1 MSDKKTKAPR
11 KIRIIIDEDETHK
24 TLWKTATTTRW
35 LGLMAAGLF
44 LLLAVI
50 FWFIV
55 AFTPIKTLIPGY
67 PDARSRQAAVENALR
82 IDTLEMAVSRWALY
96 AGDLRR
102 ALEGEPSMGIDSI
115 IRISSR
121 PVPKDV
127 RAKDSLLRRQVA
139 QEEQFALSS
148 RKDAGGLEGMHFFTP
163 LKGVVSFRFD
173 RITHPY
179 IDVTAPDGSPV
190 KAVLDGTVVFNDYSE
205 YDGYSLIIQHDGGV
219 ISVYHHCDRLLC
231 KTGDRVAA
239 GTAIAFLGSVPGHL
253 HFALWH
259 GGEPVDPEL
268 YIKF

>member
-11 KIRIIIDEDETHK
+11 KIRIIIDEDESHK

-35 LGLMAAGLF
+35 LAYMAGGLL

-82 IDTLEMAVSRWALY
+82 IDTLEMTVSRWALY

-115 IRISSR
+115 IHISSR
-121 PVPKDV
+121 PVPDDV
-127 RAKDSLLRRQVA
+127 KTKDSLLRRQVA
-139 QEEQFALSS
+139 QEEQFALSA
-148 RKDAGGLEGMHFFTP
+148 RKEAGGLKEMHFFTP

-173 RITHPY
+173 LVTHPY
-179 IDVTAPDGSPV
+179 IDVSAPDGSPV
-190 KAVLDGTVVFNDYSE
+190 KAVLDGTVIFNDYSE
-205 YDGYSLIIQHDGGV
+205 YDGYSLIIQHDDGV
-219 ISVYHHCDRLLC
+219 LSVYRHCDRLLC
-231 KTGDRVAA
+231 KTGDRVSA
-239 GTAIAFLGSVPGHL
+239 GTALAFLGNTPGHL
-253 HFALWH
+253 HFALWNN
-259 GGEPVDPEL
+259 GEPVDPEL